1 MNNNALGKVNWAFD
15 LSILGLCFRFVSKVF
30 LIGRRRQMIPA
41 NVLNVQLCLSSCIN
55 DPYGSC
61 CINLITQHTNNGGPN
76 VQEREKTFR
85 LISGTFP

>member
-1 MNNNALGKVNWAFD
+1 MNNNALGKVNGTFG
-15 LSILGLCFRFVSKVF
+15 LSILGLCSRFASKVF

-61 CINLITQHTNNGGPN
+61 CINLITQQSNKEGLMCKKG
-76 VQEREKTFR
+76 EKH
-85 LISGTFP
+85 SV